1 MKTNTSVA
9 IDKEVWQDF
18 GRVAIIKGKT
28 RGEILE
34 SLIKREIKEND
45 TAIRQLKEVQ
55 ANN

>member
-1 MKTNTSVA
+1 MKTNTTVA

-28 RGEILE
+28 RGELLE
-34 SLIKREIKEND
+34 SLIKKELGEHD
-45 TAIRQLKEVQ
+45 KAIRQLKNIQ